1 MDIQTLTTFFMCCTI
16 INGSLLILMAFLSIL
31 LPDFLYRTQTKW
43 FQMPREK
50 FFPVFYMLI
59 GIFKIFFLVF
69 NAVPYFSL
77 LIIG

>member
-1 MDIQTLTTFFMCCTI
+1 
-16 INGSLLILMAFLSIL
+16 MAVLNTL

-43 FQMPREK
+43 FPMPKET

-69 NAVPYFSL
+69 NAVPYVAL
-77 LIIG
+77 LIMG